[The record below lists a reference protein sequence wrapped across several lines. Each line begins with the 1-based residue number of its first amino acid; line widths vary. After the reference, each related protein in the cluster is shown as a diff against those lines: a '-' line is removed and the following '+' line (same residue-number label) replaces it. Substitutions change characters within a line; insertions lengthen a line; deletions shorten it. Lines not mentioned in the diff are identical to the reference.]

1 MERFDRTVRWL
12 HWANAV
18 LVGVLVSTGAVLYW
32 GELSSVFGR
41 RALFKDLHVIAGL
54 GLPVPFLLAL
64 PGRRG
69 RALRRDLGALNRF
82 SADDLRW
89 LRSRGGDST
98 VRLGKF
104 NPGQKLNTAF
114 VGAALVTL
122 LATGLVLRFFSP
134 FPLSWRT
141 GATFIHDW
149 TALALGLGIAAHV
162 MLALADPDALR
173 GMVSG
178 RVSASWARRKRPR
191 WYDEASAGGE
201 QEAERPAHDGGP
213 FAGGGD
219 VLEAEAEQQARGR
232 LDDGA
237 GAGSV
242 TGRA

>member
-1 MERFDRTVRWL
+1 MHRFDRTERWL

-18 LVGVLVSTGAVLYW
+18 LVGVLVSSGAVLYW

-41 RALFKDLHVIAGL
+41 RAMFKEIHVIAGL
-54 GLPVPFLLAL
+54 ALPVPFLLAL

-69 RALRRDLGALNRF
+69 RGLRRDLGALNRF
-82 SADDLRW
+82 SADDFRW
-89 LRSRGGDST
+89 LRSRGEDPT

-122 LATGLVLRFFSP
+122 LATGLVLRFFGP

-149 TALALGLGIAAHV
+149 TALALGLAITGHV
-162 MLALADPDALR
+162 CLALADRDALG

-178 RVSASWARRKRPR
+178 GVPAGWARQKRPR
-191 WYDEASAGGE
+191 WYEE
-201 QEAERPAHDGGP
+201 VGP
-213 FAGGGD
+213 DTVAP
-219 VLEAEAEQQARGR
+219 
-232 LDDGA
+232 DDGTDVSA
-237 GAGSV
+237 TTGS
-242 TGRA
+242 